1 MVLRVKLETWEY
13 EYASHIGIRRFTANW
28 TKSDASYYDR
38 NKMEDDRTAQVA
50 SAIGELA
57 VAKAVDK
64 YWSASIW
71 AGQDHDQYKYI
82 ADVSNNIEV
91 RRVRTQAGP
100 AIRYKDLNRG
110 LIIFGV
116 KPIEPEFR
124 EVDIL
129 GWIPAEVG
137 WETGEERSY
146 GRIVLSERL
155 YSVEQF

>member
-28 TKSDASYYDR
+28 SKSDASYYDR

-91 RRVRTQAGP
+91 RRVRTQSGP

-137 WETGEERSY
+137 WETGEEISY
-146 GRIVLSERL
+146 GRIVPSERL

>member
-1 MVLRVKLETWEY
+1 VVLRVKLETWEY

-28 TKSDASYYDR
+28 SKSDASYYNR

-57 VAKAVDK
+57 VAKATDK

-71 AGQDHDQYKYI
+71 SAQEHDQYKYI

-91 RRVRTQAGP
+91 RRVRTQSGP

-110 LIIFGV
+110 LIVFGV

-129 GWIPAEVG
+129 GWIQADYG
-137 WETGEERSY
+137 WQIGEERDY
-146 GRIVLSERL
+146 GRIVPSERL